1 MIREEALS
9 PVVAFML
16 LLMVIVSF
24 ISLLNAYYIPSLK
37 QQSEITHLQQTEQG
51 MLAISS
57 DIDRMVSFKQDAT
70 MKERFPLGGGDV
82 IFSPVR
88 SSGTIQI
95 SPESWILNITFTNE
109 SSYSSKF
116 NVTTTSISY
125 HPVGN
130 FWVNQGYTWNKGIVN
145 ITKNKRTTWLE
156 YTDAKNATRGEK
168 QFIQVLATPVTVTK
182 AFLSENN
189 TLANITVSAT
199 NITPDS
205 EHAFVSSNGMGNIG
219 VTMSTFQEPI
229 PNVTSL
235 QIVVNSNLPKEQ
247 FDGVNEIIKNWI
259 LSTFT
264 CSNCI
269 NTTNLPEYKITFHDY
284 PVNFTV
290 QEKILKISTI

>member
-1 MIREEALS
+1 MIREDALS

-57 DIDRMVSFKQDAT
+57 DIDRMISFKQDAT
-70 MKERFPLGGGDV
+70 IKERFPLGGGDV

-109 SSYSSKF
+109 SSYSTTF
-116 NVTTTSISY
+116 NITAPSISY

-130 FWVNQGYTWNKGIVN
+130 FWVNQGYTWNKGIIN

-156 YTDAKNATRGEK
+156 YIDTKNATQGEN
-168 QFIQVLATPVTVTK
+168 QFIQILATPVTVTK

-219 VTMSTFQEPI
+219 LTMSTYQELI
-229 PNVTSL
+229 VNVTSL

-247 FDGVNEIIKNWI
+247 FDEVNKMIENWVI
-259 LSTFT
+259 SSFT
-264 CSNCI
+264 CSNCVS
-269 NTTNLPEYKITFHDY
+269 TTNLPEYKIAFHDY
-284 PVNFTV
+284 PVNFTL
-290 QEKILKISTI
+290 QEKMLKISTI